1 MFLKLSVCFQ
11 RRLFSLSRHC
21 QRQTAMM
28 AETCSCP
35 FTILITIIIIINI
48 NIIIIIIINIKIYHS
63 PTSPT
68 LFGVPCRDH
77 VLD

>member
-1 MFLKLSVCFQ
+1 
-11 RRLFSLSRHC
+11 
-21 QRQTAMM
+21 MM

-35 FTILITIIIIINI
+35 FTILITIIINI
-48 NIIIIIIINIKIYHS
+48 NIIIINIKIYHS

-77 VLD
+77 VLDYLQNIKFQTLQTLGPKQ

>member
-48 NIIIIIIINIKIYHS
+48 IIIIINIKIYHS
-63 PTSPT
+63 LTSPT